1 MRTGMLQWP
10 INHANKFKHI
20 FLFSIQAGDMSPAEI
35 SNVLYWSLVQRPK
48 SSRPALEHRNNRDKV
63 HPNRQFI
70 QNIRHLYSSSEHGHW
85 MIQNTIATSNLD
97 RWYSCTM
104 RNSTIFPHL
113 RKPPPRRAN
122 STLPSTE
129 TLATAPHKAVSHRAP
144 PATRN
149 NSYLTENLFLV
160 LSLDE
165 TSLPRHCWCSLFAGV
180 SCTIVLDGFLRRP
193 SRSEI
198 KCGENIYK
206 RKQQKIKYKNHEH
219 CSADAII
226 SGWCFYVHFILTGG
240 GCAGV
245 CVVSFNSTIIVHM
258 VHSMAEAAIRARS
271 TKKTLTVK
279 RSI

>member
-1 MRTGMLQWP
+1 MATEWFKTQLQHP
-10 INHANKFKHI
+10 ISTADIHAQCGTPQSSHICANHRHAVQIPLCLLQKHWQ
-20 FLFSIQAGDMSPAEI
+20 L
-35 SNVLYWSLVQRPK
+35 
-48 SSRPALEHRNNRDKV
+48 
-63 HPNRQFI
+63 
-70 QNIRHLYSSSEHGHW
+70 
-85 MIQNTIATSNLD
+85 
-97 RWYSCTM
+97 
-104 RNSTIFPHL
+104 
-113 RKPPPRRAN
+113 
-122 STLPSTE
+122 
-129 TLATAPHKAVSHRAP
+129 HKEVSHRAP

-271 TKKTLTVK
+271 TKKTLTVEK
-279 RSI
+279 VDIINERRV